1 MRLANAYWQRFP
13 QKSMLLFLLGV
24 FFIFSTTGIANDI
37 MSLGRQ
43 TTLHYVLG
51 ILLGGLGATGYAVAG
66 FVLRKKFWKA
76 FFPILIV
83 QTALN
88 NLLPRAMPNLPYPTN
103 LDTAGIAQLQ
113 RRLDLDGY
121 ALIAAMVLGYVCF
134 LLVTITEGRRYF
146 RVQAEVEL
154 ATEVHHVLVP
164 AIAARIG
171 EFEFYGR
178 SLPSGEVGGD
188 LIDLAG
194 SEENWVAYVADVSGH
209 GVAPG
214 VVMGMVKSAARML
227 LSSGD
232 DASHLARRLNE
243 VLYPLKKP
251 DMFVTFC
258 FIAKTKEGLRVG
270 LAGHPAIL
278 HFSASTN
285 EVTQLQ
291 CPNMPLGI
299 LPSGEFESSE
309 IQSSS
314 GSVFALY
321 TDGFQETANEAG
333 EEFGIGRLQAE
344 FKRHGKEPLEA
355 IYRAL
360 LESVTRHGV
369 QFDDRSLLLIRR
381 L

>member
-51 ILLGGLGATGYAVAG
+51 ILLGGLGATGYAIAG

>member
-1 MRLANAYWQRFP
+1 
-13 QKSMLLFLLGV
+13 MLIFLGGV
-24 FFIFSTTGIANDI
+24 FFLFSTSGIASDI
-37 MSLGRQ
+37 MSLGLQ
-43 TTLHYVLG
+43 TPPHYVLG
-51 ILLGGLGATGYAVAG
+51 ILLAGLGASAYAIAG
-66 FVLRKKFWKA
+66 FILRRNFWKA

-83 QTALN
+83 QMGLI
-88 NLLPRAMPNLPYPTN
+88 NLLARSIPNLHYPATLN
-103 LDTAGIAQLQ
+103 AAEIARLQ
-113 RRLDLDGY
+113 SRLDMDGY
-121 ALIAAMVLGYVCF
+121 LIIAAMVLGYVCF

-146 RVQAEVEL
+146 RVQAEIEL
-154 ATEVHHVLVP
+154 ATEVHQVLVP
-164 AIAARIG
+164 AIAAKIG
-171 EFEFYGR
+171 DFEFYGR

-227 LSSGD
+227 LTSGD
-232 DASHLARRLNE
+232 DVTHLAPRLNE

-258 FIAKTKEGLRVG
+258 FIAKTRDGLRAG

-278 HFSASTN
+278 QFSATTN
-285 EVTQLQ
+285 DVTRLD

-299 LPSGEFESSE
+299 LPSVAFETSDVPAE
-309 IQSSS
+309 S
-314 GSVFALY
+314 GSVFAMY
-321 TDGFQETANEAG
+321 TDGFQETANAAG
-333 EEFGIGRLQAE
+333 EEFGIDRLQAE
-344 FKRHGKEPLEA
+344 FRKHGKEPLDV

-360 LESVTRHGV
+360 LESVTRHGP
-369 QFDDRSLLLIRR
+369 QFDDRSLLLIRC